1 MFDGSITV
9 HWAFALPAPKS
20 RQNRTR
26 GRINFNSF
34 IRISLDFRDHA
45 SDYFHSDIEQKQR
58 EGYQGKQSDEQT
70 YDYCP

>member
-34 IRISLDFRDHA
+34 IRIYLDSGGHA
-45 SDYFHSDIEQKQR
+45 SDYSYSGIEQKQR

-70 YDYCP
+70 GNYYP